1 MNHYCLTIGDKFF
14 FTYQAAIHHISKA
27 ASTCCLK
34 INYIDRV
41 RHHIMF
47 AINFLAR
54 AKRPKA
60 VIRQNRRDTRKAT
73 PLEASKIKSGT
84 GPSCQSRG
92 TKTEHIKNR
101 TYQLF
106 YRSQHFCINETRH
119 NNEIFIT
126 IANCFYNF
134 ITFIGWRLSNH
145 VNSYH
150 RRKCPT
156 A

>member
-14 FTYQAAIHHISKA
+14 FLLIKPPFITFPKRPLPAY
-27 ASTCCLK
+27 LK
-34 INYIDRV
+34 VKYIDRV
-41 RHHIMF
+41 RHHIIF

-134 ITFIGWRLSNH
+134 ITFIW
-145 VNSYH
+145 VE
-150 RRKCPT
+150 T
-156 A
+156 F